1 MKRKDFWITNITNK
15 DLAVEDL
22 GIRIRAMTSINL
34 LDLKHYKFSIEQL
47 ENSQNSGSLFKKR
60 ALISVRQVAP
70 EGNRPQNMEKMD
82 FYRPSQ
88 KRSGVIHKPVVYDE
102 LIIPDDVY
110 AEENADIVEL
120 DRKPLISK

>member
-22 GIRIRAMTSINL
+22 GIRIRAFTSINL
-34 LDLKHYKFSIEQL
+34 LDSKHYHFNVEQL
-47 ENSQNSGSLFKKR
+47 EKSQNNGSLFKKKEM
-60 ALISVRQVAP
+60 ICVRQIAP
-70 EGNRPQNMEKMD
+70 ETNKVHNIKKND
-82 FYRPSQ
+82 FYRPSI
-88 KRSGVIHKPVVYDE
+88 KRSGIEHKPVVYDE

-110 AEENADIVEL
+110 AEENSDIVEL